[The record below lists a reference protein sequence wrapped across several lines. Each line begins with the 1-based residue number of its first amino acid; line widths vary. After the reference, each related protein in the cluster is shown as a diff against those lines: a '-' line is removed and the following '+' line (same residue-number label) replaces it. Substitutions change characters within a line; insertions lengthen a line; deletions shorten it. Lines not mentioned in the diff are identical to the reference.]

1 MNAMSFIGGP
11 PAPASNALASVRPKT
26 RFSPALQLWL
36 ILGATGLAGLW
47 LGLQASPPRMDP
59 ELVPL
64 LRFMAVLKAGM
75 AIGAA
80 ALAQWRLQS
89 PTGVPLKL
97 ALLGSTALMISAPG
111 LIWGLNHLVVG
122 AVVFH
127 AGLLIFLVAAAR
139 DGFGIRVRKL
149 GQQ

>member
-1 MNAMSFIGGP
+1 MSFVGGP
-11 PAPASNALASVRPKT
+11 PIPASSAQTIVRHKT
-26 RFSPALQLWL
+26 GFPPTLQLWL
-36 ILGATGLAGLW
+36 FAGAAGLAGLW
-47 LGLQASPPRMDP
+47 LGLQAAPPRMDA

-80 ALAQWRLQS
+80 ALVQWRLQS
-89 PTGVPLKL
+89 PTGALLRL
-97 ALLGSTALMISAPG
+97 ALIGSTALMMGAPG
-111 LIWGLNHLVVG
+111 VIWGLRHLVVG

-127 AGLLIFLVAAAR
+127 TGLLIFLVAAAR

-149 GQQ
+149 GQH

>member
-1 MNAMSFIGGP
+1 MSFLGGP
-11 PAPASNALASVRPKT
+11 PAPISGAQVSVRT
-26 RFSPALQLWL
+26 GSRVSPAIQLWL
-36 ILGATGLAGLW
+36 VVGTAGLAGLL
-47 LGLQASPPRMDP
+47 LGLHTAPPRMDA

-80 ALAQWRLQS
+80 ALVQWRLQG
-89 PTGVPLKL
+89 PAGLPLKL
-97 ALLGSTALMISAPG
+97 ALLGSTALMMFAPG
-111 LIWGLNHLVVG
+111 LIWSLNHLIAG

-127 AGLLIFLVAAAR
+127 TGLLIFLVAAAR

>member
-1 MNAMSFIGGP
+1 
-11 PAPASNALASVRPKT
+11 
-26 RFSPALQLWL
+26 
-36 ILGATGLAGLW
+36 
-47 LGLQASPPRMDP
+47 
-59 ELVPL
+59 
-64 LRFMAVLKAGM
+64 
-75 AIGAA
+75 
-80 ALAQWRLQS
+80 
-89 PTGVPLKL
+89 
-97 ALLGSTALMISAPG
+97 MISAPG